1 MDLFYDF
8 WSRYRT
14 ANSEKAIEEY
24 WNLAKE
30 FNLDIAQMSIKFCE
44 IQPFVTSVIIG
55 ATKMEQLKTNIDSV
69 NINLD
74 KELIIKIGEIHKKY
88 PNPCP

>member
-8 WSRYRT
+8 WPRYRT
-14 ANSEKAIEEY
+14 THSEKAIEEY
-24 WNLAKE
+24 WNLAK
-30 FNLDIAQMSIKFCE
+30 NLNLNIAQMAIKFCE

-55 ATKMEQLKTNIDSV
+55 ATKLEQLKTNIDSV
-69 NINLD
+69 DINLN
-74 KELIIKIGEIHKKY
+74 KEIIKKIGEIQKKY

>member
-1 MDLFYDF
+1 
-8 WSRYRT
+8 
-14 ANSEKAIEEY
+14 
-24 WNLAKE
+24 
-30 FNLDIAQMSIKFCE
+30 MSIKFCE

-55 ATKMEQLKTNIDSV
+55 TTKLEQLKTNIDSV

-74 KELIIKIGEIHKKY
+74 KELVAKIGVIQKKY